1 MGHPEGMKSDQL
13 WIAPR
18 VRGSKLPVV
27 ALESTI
33 IAHGMPYP
41 VNVETALEV
50 ESIVAAQGATP
61 ATLGILDG
69 RIIVG
74 LSEAEIRR
82 MGSESGVLKACERDI
97 PMAVAQGRNAAVTAG
112 ASIAIAAAAGIRVFV
127 TGGIGAVGP
136 HAAKDFDISADLP
149 AIAGYPVITVC
160 AGAKAFMD
168 IGATLEWLETQRVPV
183 ATWGSEEFP
192 LFYSRRSGFHSGWRV
207 DAPDEVAS
215 VFAAKRRLGMDGGLL
230 VAVPLPE
237 EQALP
242 EEVTRAAIQGALE
255 QAEAA
260 GISGKA
266 LTPFLLSKIKEL
278 TGGRSLESNIALI
291 RNNARVGA
299 QIAVALGAMD
309 LP

>member
-1 MGHPEGMKSDQL
+1 MKSDQL

-18 VRGSKLPVV
+18 VRESKQPVV

-41 VNVETALEV
+41 VNVETALAV
-50 ESIVAAQGATP
+50 ERIVAAQGATP

-74 LSEAEIRR
+74 LSTDEIERIATA
-82 MGSESGVLKACERDI
+82 GGVLKACERDI
-97 PMAVAQGRNAAVTAG
+97 PIAVAHGANAATTAG
-112 ASIAIAAAAGIRVFV
+112 ASLAIAAAAGIAVFV

-136 HAAKDFDISADLP
+136 QASTDFDVSADLP
-149 AIAGYPVITVC
+149 AIAEYPVITVC

-168 IGATLEWLETQRVPV
+168 IGATLEWLETHRVPV
-183 ATWGSEEFP
+183 ATWGSDEFP
-192 LFYSRRSGFHSGWRV
+192 LFYSRRSGFSSGWRV
-207 DAPDEVAS
+207 ESAAEVAA
-215 VFAAKRRLGMDGGLL
+215 VHQAKRRLGLDGGLL

-242 EEVTRAAIQGALE
+242 EEMTHSAIRESLR
-255 QAEAA
+255 QAGEA

-266 LTPFLLSKIKEL
+266 LTPFLLSRIKEL

-291 RNNARVGA
+291 RNNARVGG
-299 QIAVALGAMD
+299 QIAAALAY
-309 LP
+309 

>member
-1 MGHPEGMKSDQL
+1 MKSDQL

-18 VRGSKLPVV
+18 IRASKLPVV

-50 ESIVAAQGATP
+50 EAIVAEEGATP
-61 ATLGILDG
+61 ATLGILGG

-82 MGSESGVLKACERDI
+82 MGSEEGVLKACERDI

-112 ASIAIAAAAGIRVFV
+112 ASIAIASGAGIRVFV

-136 HAAKDFDISADLP
+136 NAGKDFDISADLP

-168 IGATLEWLETQRVPV
+168 IAATLEWLETQRVPV
-183 ATWGSEEFP
+183 ATWGSDDFP
-192 LFYSRRSGFHSGWRV
+192 LFYSRSSGCSSGWRV
-207 DAPDEVAS
+207 DSAEEVAS
-215 VFAAKRRLGMDGGLL
+215 VFAVKRRLGLDGGLL
-230 VAVPLPE
+230 VAVPLPQ

-242 EEVTRAAIQGALE
+242 EDVTRAAIRGALE
-255 QAEAA
+255 QATAA

-266 LTPFLLSKIKEL
+266 LTPFLLSRIKEL

-299 QIAVALGAMD
+299 QIAAALGRME